1 MFIPFFSSS
10 RMACCWRKG
19 KERNELV
26 SSVIG
31 STYKVVCLL
40 AERANDLGLAMAD
53 ILDAVLTRLVLL
65 GLRPLDQRIEVQ
77 R

>member
-1 MFIPFFSSS
+1 M
-10 RMACCWRKG
+10 
-19 KERNELV
+19 
-26 SSVIG
+26 IG